1 MHFRISGGR
10 GEEWLFQCT
19 RGRQNHMSKAIL
31 NLKGGM
37 PHPPEHVH
45 ACSNNNYQVLI
56 LIITI
61 LYALQKMLAAQ

>member
-1 MHFRISGGR
+1 
-10 GEEWLFQCT
+10 
-19 RGRQNHMSKAIL
+19 
-31 NLKGGM
+31 M

-45 ACSNNNYQVLI
+45 ACINNNYQVLI